1 MARTNQKEKE
11 KKKIDGTQD
20 QNDFFPVDKPLVL
33 NEHSF
38 LTVTLMHHF
47 CHTLGNKV
55 VVIIDT

>member
-1 MARTNQKEKE
+1 MAHRTKM
-11 KKKIDGTQD
+11 I
-20 QNDFFPVDKPLVL
+20 FSPVDKPLVL

-38 LTVTLMHHF
+38 LMVTLMHHF